1 MKPEASE
8 RRGGAGVFVTSDET
22 PPQIVDGES
31 RHASASFGVAEAYF
45 TADGSGPCED
55 DAKDLASCLRSEG
68 YNQAS
73 AYHCVSCMVN
83 SMLGVSPRVFEC
95 ARRCDER
102 RLRDGL
108 ASLKFIFY
116 SCSNIYLKSCSEMGG
131 LCDEVASCYEQR
143 NCTVSVLE
151 HECHANT

>member
-83 SMLGVSPRVFEC
+83 SMLG
-95 ARRCDER
+95 
-102 RLRDGL
+102 
-108 ASLKFIFY
+108 
-116 SCSNIYLKSCSEMGG
+116 SCSEMGG